1 MSDLEYIVRPPF
13 LGNGRPVLGTLDPF
27 EPYDDADF
35 HYFAATLPIEDSL
48 SVVSIDGPPS
58 MTDDDDAAE
67 EEGFGR
73 DGCDYAHHVDADDHA
88 HDNDDEDVDGAIL
101 SWMASPDFAGDPFAA
116 GGAGEDQ
123 RSNIESPLANDV
135 RFGRGRT

>member
-1 MSDLEYIVRPPF
+1 MSDLESIVRPPF
-13 LGNGRPVLGTLDPF
+13 FGNSRPVLGTLDPF
-27 EPYDDADF
+27 EKIDDADF

-58 MTDDDDAAE
+58 MTDDDAAAA
-67 EEGFGR
+67 FGR
-73 DGCDYAHHVDADDHA
+73 DGGDGSHHAEADDHE
-88 HDNDDEDVDGAIL
+88 DEDVDGAIL